1 MALFNALKTAVPEG
15 KLIAEDLGLLTPQV
29 LQLRKDA
36 DLPGMKVLQFAF
48 DSPDSLYLPHN
59 CVENSVC
66 YPGTHDNMTTQQ
78 WLQSLPEQTAAYA
91 KAYMLLSEQE
101 GLVWGVIRTAMS
113 TVCRMC
119 IVQLQDYLALGS
131 QARMNCPGT
140 QSPANWSWRA
150 GSSSFT
156 PELAQK
162 MRTLAERYGRV
173 SKLVELSKNGE

>member
-66 YPGTHDNMTTQQ
+66 YPGTHDNMTTRQ

-113 TVCRMC
+113 TVCKMC
-119 IVQLQDYLALGS
+119 IVQLQDYLALGA
-131 QARMNCPGT
+131 QARMNCPCS
-140 QSPANWSWRA
+140 QSPADWSWRVDA
-150 GSSSFT
+150 RCLT
-156 PELAQK
+156 DALAQK
-162 MRTLAERYGRV
+162 MRALAARYGRIGK
-173 SKLVELSKNGE
+173 SVELSENGE